1 MKAAVYLGIKKIR
14 IEEVEKPKCGPG
26 EILIKVHFCAIC
38 GTDVRTYLYGHK
50 KIEPPHIIG
59 HEIAGE
65 IAEMGKETKGYRLG
79 DRVTV
84 VTSVGCGKC
93 RWCQKGYYNLCPN
106 TEAIGY
112 FYQGGFAEYLLMPQ
126 EAVAQNAVLKIPE
139 NVSLAEAS
147 IVEPLSCCIN
157 GQSYLKIEK
166 GDNVAVFGAGPIG
179 MMHLELARSKG
190 VEKTFLID
198 ISEEKLKFA
207 QNHFSVDYIINPQ
220 KENPVEKIL
229 SLTENKGVDVVI
241 VAASAKTAQ
250 EQALKIAGKKGRI
263 SFFAG
268 LPKDN
273 SIINF
278 DSNILHY
285 QEISVFGSF
294 ASYREEYEEALDL
307 IASKKIEAKK
317 FITHI
322 LPLEKIEEG
331 INLIREGKTLKVVLK
346 IGI

>member
-50 KIEPPHIIG
+50 KVEPPHIIG

-179 MMHLELARSKG
+179 MMHLELARSEG
-190 VEKTFLID
+190 AEKTFLID
-198 ISEEKLKFA
+198 ISDGKLEFA

-220 KENPVEKIL
+220 KENPIEKIL

>member
-126 EAVAQNAVLKIPE
+126 KAVAQNAVLKIPE

-179 MMHLELARSKG
+179 MMHLELARSEG
-190 VEKTFLID
+190 AEKTFLID
-198 ISEEKLKFA
+198 ISDGKLEFA

-220 KENPVEKIL
+220 KENPIEKIL

>member
-1 MKAAVYLGIKKIR
+1 MKAAVYSGIKKIQ
-14 IEEVEKPKCGPG
+14 IEEVERPKCGPG
-26 EILIKVHFCAIC
+26 EILIRVHFCAIC
-38 GTDVRTYLYGHK
+38 GTDVRTYLHGHK
-50 KIEPPHIIG
+50 KVKPPQIIG

-93 RWCQKGYYNLCPN
+93 RWCQKGYYNLCPDG
-106 TEAIGY
+106 EAIGY

-157 GQSYLKIEK
+157 GQNYLKIEK

-179 MMHLELARSKG
+179 MMHLELARTSG
-190 VEKTFLID
+190 AEKTFLID
-198 ISEEKLKFA
+198 ISKEKLEFA
-207 QNHFSVDYIINPQ
+207 QSHFSANYLINSQ
-220 KENPVEKIL
+220 KENPTEKIS

-241 VAASAKTAQ
+241 VAASAKIAQ
-250 EQALKIAGKKGRI
+250 EQALKIAGKKGRV

-268 LPKDN
+268 LSKDN

-285 QEISVFGSF
+285 QEISIFGSF
-294 ASYREEYEEALDL
+294 ASYREEYEEALNL
-307 IASKKIEAKK
+307 IVSKKIEAKK

-331 INLIREGKTLKVVLK
+331 IDLIRAGKTLKVVLK
-346 IGI
+346 LA

>member
-1 MKAAVYLGIKKIR
+1 MKAAVYSGIKKIR
-14 IEEVEKPKCGPG
+14 IEEVERPKCGPG

-38 GTDVRTYLYGHK
+38 GTDVRTYLHGHK
-50 KIEPPHIIG
+50 KVKPPQIIG

-65 IAEMGKETKGYRLG
+65 IAELGKGVNDYQLG
-79 DRVTV
+79 NRVTV

-112 FYQGGFAEYLLMPQ
+112 FYQGGFAEYLLTPQ

-139 NVSLAEAS
+139 NVGLAEAS
-147 IVEPLSCCIN
+147 IIEPLSCCMN
-157 GQSYLKIEK
+157 GQNYLKIEK
-166 GDNVAVFGAGPIG
+166 GDSVAVFGAGPIG
-179 MMHLELARSKG
+179 MMHLELARTSG
-190 VEKTFLID
+190 AEKTFLID
-198 ISEEKLKFA
+198 ISEEKLRFA
-207 QNHFSVDYIINPQ
+207 WSNFSVDYVINPQ
-220 KENPVEKIL
+220 KENPIKKIL

-241 VAASAKTAQ
+241 VAASAKIAQ

-273 SIINF
+273 STINF

-285 QEISVFGSF
+285 QEISIFGSF
-294 ASYREEYEEALDL
+294 ASYREEYEEALNL
-307 IASKKIEAKK
+307 IVSKKIEAKK

-346 IGI
+346 I

>member
-50 KIEPPHIIG
+50 KVEPPHIIG

-179 MMHLELARSKG
+179 MMHLELARSEG
-190 VEKTFLID
+190 AEKTFLID
-198 ISEEKLKFA
+198 ISEGKLEFA

-220 KENPVEKIL
+220 KENPIEKIL

>member
-1 MKAAVYLGIKKIR
+1 MKAAVYLGIKKIQ
-14 IEEVEKPKCGPG
+14 IKEVERPKCGPG

-38 GTDVRTYLYGHK
+38 GTDVRTYLHGHK
-50 KIEPPHIIG
+50 KVKPPQIIG

-112 FYQGGFAEYLLMPQ
+112 FYQGGFAEYLLMPR

-139 NVSLAEAS
+139 NVNLAEAS

-166 GDNVAVFGAGPIG
+166 GESVAVFGAGPIG
-179 MMHLELARSKG
+179 MMHLELAKIRG
-190 VEKTFLID
+190 ARKTFLID

-207 QNHFSVDYIINPQ
+207 QSNFSIDYLINPR

-241 VAASAKTAQ
+241 VAASAKIAQ
-250 EQALKIAGKKGRI
+250 EQALNIAGKKGRI

-268 LPKDN
+268 LPKDD
-273 SIINF
+273 SVINF

-285 QEISVFGSF
+285 NEISVFGSF
-294 ASYREEYEEALDL
+294 ASYREEYEEALNL

-331 INLIREGKTLKVVLK
+331 IDLIRGGKALKVVLK
-346 IGI
+346 I

>member
-50 KIEPPHIIG
+50 KVEPPHIIG

-126 EAVAQNAVLKIPE
+126 KAVAQNAVLKIPE

-179 MMHLELARSKG
+179 MMHLELARSEG
-190 VEKTFLID
+190 AEKTFLID
-198 ISEEKLKFA
+198 ISDGKLEFA

-220 KENPVEKIL
+220 KENPIEKIL

>member
-50 KIEPPHIIG
+50 KVEPPHIIG

-179 MMHLELARSKG
+179 MMHLELARNEG
-190 VEKTFLID
+190 AEKTFLID
-198 ISEEKLKFA
+198 ISDGKLEFA

-220 KENPVEKIL
+220 KENPIEKIL

-294 ASYREEYEEALDL
+294 ASYREEYEEALEL

>member
-1 MKAAVYLGIKKIR
+1 MKAAVYSGIKKIHL
-14 IEEVEKPKCGPG
+14 EEVERPKCGPG

-38 GTDVRTYLYGHK
+38 GTDVRTYLHGHK
-50 KIEPPHIIG
+50 KVKPPHIIG

-65 IAEMGKETKGYRLG
+65 IAEIGKEVNGYQLG

-157 GQSYLKIEK
+157 GQNYLKIEK
-166 GDNVAVFGAGPIG
+166 GDSVAVFGAGPIG
-179 MMHLELARSKG
+179 IMHLELARSSG
-190 VEKTFLID
+190 AEKTFLID
-198 ISEEKLKFA
+198 ISGEKLEFA
-207 QNHFSVDYIINPQ
+207 QSHFSVNYLINSQ
-220 KENPVEKIL
+220 KENPIEKIS

-241 VAASAKTAQ
+241 VAASAKIAQ

-285 QEISVFGSF
+285 QEISIFGSF
-294 ASYREEYEEALDL
+294 ASYREEYEGALNL
-307 IASKKIEAKK
+307 ILSKKIEAKK

-331 INLIREGKTLKVVLK
+331 INLIRKGKTLKVVLK
-346 IGI
+346 IRI

>member
-14 IEEVEKPKCGPG
+14 IDEVEKPKCGPG

-50 KIEPPHIIG
+50 KVEPPHIIG

-84 VTSVGCGKC
+84 VTSIGCGKC

-126 EAVAQNAVLKIPE
+126 KAVAQNAVLKIPE

-179 MMHLELARSKG
+179 MMHLELARSEG
-190 VEKTFLID
+190 AEKTFLID
-198 ISEEKLKFA
+198 ISDGKLEFA

-220 KENPVEKIL
+220 KENPIEKIL

>member
-1 MKAAVYLGIKKIR
+1 MKAAVYLGIKKIQ
-14 IEEVEKPKCGPG
+14 IKEVERPKCGPG
-26 EILIKVHFCAIC
+26 EILIRVHFCAIC
-38 GTDVRTYLYGHK
+38 GTDVRTYLHGHK
-50 KIEPPHIIG
+50 KVKPPHIIG

-65 IAEMGKETKGYRLG
+65 IAEMGKETKGHQLG

-93 RWCQKGYYNLCPN
+93 RWCQKGYYNLCPDG
-106 TEAIGY
+106 EAIGY

-139 NVSLAEAS
+139 NVSLAETS

-157 GQSYLKIEK
+157 GQNYLKIEK
-166 GDNVAVFGAGPIG
+166 GDSVAVFGAGPIG
-179 MMHLELARSKG
+179 MMHLELARTSG
-190 VEKTFLID
+190 AEKTFLID
-198 ISEEKLKFA
+198 ISKEKLEFA
-207 QNHFSVDYIINPQ
+207 QSHFSADYLINSQ
-220 KENPVEKIL
+220 KENPTEKIS

-241 VAASAKTAQ
+241 VAASAKIAQ
-250 EQALKIAGKKGRI
+250 EQALKIVGKKGRI

-285 QEISVFGSF
+285 QEISIFGSF
-294 ASYREEYEEALDL
+294 ASYREEYEEALNL
-307 IASKKIEAKK
+307 IVSKKIEAKK

-331 INLIREGKTLKVVLK
+331 INLIRKGKTLKVILK
-346 IGI
+346 IRI